1 MFLVFIHLLILQ
13 LREMEI
19 SCVNLVK
26 CLQDYQTGLT
36 SVYTTLCQFRQQSTL
51 HLRQASYNRDRYL
64 CAIIQNRSRGL
75 NCIVRNK

>member
-19 SCVNLVK
+19 SCVNLAK

-36 SVYTTLCQFRQQSTL
+36 SVYTPLCQFRQQNTL
-51 HLRQASYNRDRYL
+51 HLRQASYIRDRYL
-64 CAIIQNRSRGL
+64 CVIIQNRSRGL
-75 NCIVRNK
+75 NYIVRNK